1 MATAAQPI
9 TDNLERTPPNAC
21 AAVLPFS
28 HGFERVEL
36 ERLENRAREKNA
48 ERDTPW
54 DGRASAVPEDL
65 PRVAQNVSSFV
76 LRGFEAADGPRQP

>member
-9 TDNLERTPPNAC
+9 TDNLERTPPKAC
-21 AAVLPFS
+21 TAVSPFPQ
-28 HGFERVEL
+28 GFERMEL

-54 DGRASAVPEDL
+54 DGRTSAVPEDL
-65 PRVAQNVSSFV
+65 PRVAQNVASFG